1 MLDDPF
7 LRNVMGRALHDLL
20 VYNIVVGVMGT
31 ECVLYVE

>member
-7 LRNVMGRALHDLL
+7 LRNVVSRVLHDSL

-31 ECVLYVE
+31 ECVL